1 MQGTIQ
7 ILQEIVVE
15 DAVNQEV
22 EVVALNKNIIP
33 IALEIMTIVNHSL
46 VVTMAIIIR
55 KMIKSMNL
63 DTEIRTAKTL
73 MDVKVKKATQVTQ
86 IDVETKE
93 ATLHKIVMMKMIQ
106 ILKGVLEL
114 ETECLKNLILN
125 KEKTSHLECLLKM
138 NT

>member
-1 MQGTIQ
+1 MDMQGTIQ

-73 MDVKVKKATQVTQ
+73 MDVKVKKATQVT
-86 IDVETKE
+86 
-93 ATLHKIVMMKMIQ
+93 
-106 ILKGVLEL
+106 
-114 ETECLKNLILN
+114 
-125 KEKTSHLECLLKM
+125 
-138 NT
+138 